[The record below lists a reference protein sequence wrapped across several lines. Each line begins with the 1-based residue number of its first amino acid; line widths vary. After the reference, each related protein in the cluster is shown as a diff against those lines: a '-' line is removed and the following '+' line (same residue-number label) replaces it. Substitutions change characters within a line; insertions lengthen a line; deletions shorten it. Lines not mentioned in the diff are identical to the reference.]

1 MAKEIRT
8 EVREGVRNE
17 QRLTRKKGLS
27 TDKFHVP
34 DNLKQPGMSYEWK
47 RMTNMGMPDR
57 EHQVGLAE
65 NHWKP
70 VQTEEMPGM
79 MPNDYSGA
87 IERGGQVLMSRPS
100 YLTEEAQ
107 NEVLD
112 ISQQRVR
119 TQEKRLGM
127 SNQGEAPRTRPNISK
142 EYGPLTADD
151 KRSVQTIP
159 E

>member
-1 MAKEIRT
+1 
-8 EVREGVRNE
+8 
-17 QRLTRKKGLS
+17 
-27 TDKFHVP
+27 
-34 DNLKQPGMSYEWK
+34 
-47 RMTNMGMPDR
+47 
-57 EHQVGLAE
+57 
-65 NHWKP
+65 
-70 VQTEEMPGM
+70 MPGM